1 MKKKRH
7 LTLIEVMIV
16 IVIIGLIGS
25 VVAYNMRGSLEEGK
39 IFKTQQG
46 GAQVYNILS
55 LEVARG
61 NTITDVQATWE
72 QKIKDSPLAAKPK
85 QLVRDGWGEL
95 YNVEVGKD
103 HRNNDDLIVTS
114 QKYTEIYKKRH
125 PDAQDHECHLG

>member
-1 MKKKRH
+1 VKKKRH

-16 IVIIGLIGS
+16 IVIIGMIGS

-61 NTITDVQATWE
+61 NTITDVQANWQDRIE
-72 QKIKDSPLAAKPK
+72 NSPLAAKPK
-85 QLVRDGWGEL
+85 QLIRDGWGEL
-95 YNVEVGKD
+95 YNVD
-103 HRNNDDLIVTS
+103 IANDDLIVTS
-114 QKYTEIYKKRH
+114 QKYTEIYRKRN
-125 PDAQDHECHLG
+125 PNAQEDDCHLG

>member
-1 MKKKRH
+1 MKRKRH

-16 IVIIGLIGS
+16 IVLIGLIGS

-61 NTITDVQATWE
+61 NAINEVQADWE
-72 QKIKDSPLAAKPK
+72 DRVMNSTIARKPK
-85 QLVRDGWGEL
+85 ELVRDGWGAL
-95 YNVEVGKD
+95 YDVKVE
-103 HRNNDDLIVTS
+103 NDDIVVTS
-114 QKYTEIYKKRH
+114 PKYSDYYKKKH
-125 PDAQDHECHLG
+125 PDAQDKDCHLT